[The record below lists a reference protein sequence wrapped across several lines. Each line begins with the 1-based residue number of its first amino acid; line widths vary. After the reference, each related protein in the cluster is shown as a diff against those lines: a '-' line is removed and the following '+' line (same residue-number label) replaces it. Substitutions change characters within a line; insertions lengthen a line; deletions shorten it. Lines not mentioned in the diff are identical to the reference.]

1 MAVEP
6 AASSESDWAPT
17 GPDEGGGR
25 TRGRVAS
32 PRLARHT
39 LRLDDGHRVQIAV
52 AGRGVPFVVVHGF
65 SAEGLLYAQ
74 TLSRLVSSGFKVIA
88 IDTAGHGGTAGFA
101 SGGGDLAGYG
111 ALLGRTVDHLGI
123 KRALYAG
130 HSMGGRLVAELIGRE
145 PKRALGVMLIDAIVG
160 QAWDRRVA
168 LSRFMP
174 GVIACTGIGLVI
186 DTLSTV
192 PLVRNPRQAV
202 KLGRLW
208 APVASNNLRRPQ
220 GLIGAAISIMRSGP
234 SRWLLEAMGDHL
246 VPVWV
251 IHGDRDYPVPV
262 STATDAARRTR
273 GELIL
278 VHGASHSWLLRDP
291 EAMPAIVAELLE
303 GSLGEVIRLGLTVEG
318 LPVDVETETIADV
331 ERVLYQPDALVHALT
346 PPLEFHATDV
356 QRRRPTYRWTRS
368 HPR

>member
-1 MAVEP
+1 MDLEF
-6 AASSESDWAPT
+6 ASE
-17 GPDEGGGR
+17 GPDTSGAAE
-25 TRGRVAS
+25 RGHVAA

-39 LRLDDGHRVQIAV
+39 VTLDDGHRVQLAV

-88 IDTAGHGGTAGFA
+88 IDTAGHGGTGGLA

-123 KRALYAG
+123 KRALYGG
-130 HSMGGRLVAELIGRE
+130 HSMGGRLVTELIGRE
-145 PKRALGVMLIDAIVG
+145 PKRALAVILIDAIVG
-160 QAWDRRVA
+160 ETWDRKVA
-168 LSRFMP
+168 MSRFVPPLM
-174 GVIACTGIGLVI
+174 GAVGAGLVV
-186 DTLSTV
+186 DTMTTV
-192 PLVRNPRQAV
+192 PVVRNPRQAI

-208 APVASNNLRRPQ
+208 APNLTHNLMRPQ

-234 SRWLLEAMGDHL
+234 SRWLLESMADHL
-246 VPVWV
+246 VPVYV

-262 STATDAARRTR
+262 STARDAAKRTR

-303 GSLGEVIRLGLTVEG
+303 GSLGDVIRLGLAVEG
-318 LPVDVETETIADV
+318 LPIDGDAETI
-331 ERVLYQPDALVHALT
+331 EEIEHVLYEPDALVHELT
-346 PPLEFHATDV
+346 PPLEFQKTEV
-356 QRRRPTYRWTRS
+356 RRRRPTYRWTRS

>member
-1 MAVEP
+1 MTTE
-6 AASSESDWAPT
+6 WAQE
-17 GPDEGGGR
+17 GPDADELP
-25 TRGRVAS
+25 TRGRVAA

-39 LRLDDGHRVQIAV
+39 VELDDGHRVQIAV

-74 TLSRLVSSGFKVIA
+74 TLSRLVSAGFKVIA

-111 ALLGRTVDHLGI
+111 ELLGRAVDHLGI

-130 HSMGGRLVAELIGRE
+130 HSMGGRLVAELIGRQ
-145 PKRALGVMLIDAIVG
+145 PKRAIGVMLIDAIVG
-160 QAWDRRVA
+160 DAWDRRVA

-174 GVIACTGIGLVI
+174 PLMAGVGAGLVL
-186 DTLSTV
+186 DTLTTV
-192 PLVRNPRQAV
+192 PVLRNPRQAI

-208 APVASNNLRRPQ
+208 APVAQHNLMRPL
-220 GLIGAAISIMRSGP
+220 GLVGAAISIMRSGP
-234 SRWLLEAMGDHL
+234 SRWLLEAMADHL

-251 IHGDRDYPVPV
+251 VHGDRDYPVPV
-262 STATDAARRTR
+262 KTARDAARRTR

-303 GSLGEVIRLGLTVEG
+303 GSLGDVIRLALAVEG
-318 LPVDVETETIADV
+318 APIGTEETIEEIEHALYAPNA
-331 ERVLYQPDALVHALT
+331 RVHRLT
-346 PPLEFHATDV
+346 PPLEFRPTEAH
-356 QRRRPTYRWTRS
+356 RHRPTYRWTRS

>member
-1 MAVEP
+1 MMSAPVE
-6 AASSESDWAPT
+6 WAQE
-17 GPDEGGGR
+17 GPDAFELPS
-25 TRGRVAS
+25 RGRVAA

-39 LRLDDGHRVQIAV
+39 LHLDDGHRVQIAV

-101 SGGGDLAGYG
+101 SGGGDMGGYG
-111 ALLGRTVDHLGI
+111 RLLGRTVDHLGI

-130 HSMGGRLVAELIGRE
+130 HSMGGRLVTELIGRE
-145 PKRALGVMLIDAIVG
+145 PKRAIAVMLIDAIVG
-160 QAWDRRVA
+160 DAWDRRVA
-168 LSRFMP
+168 LSRFVPVVMV
-174 GVIACTGIGLVI
+174 GVGAGLVL

-192 PLVRNPRQAV
+192 PVVRDPRQAV

-208 APVASNNLRRPQ
+208 MPVARNNIVRPL
-220 GLIGAAISIMRSGP
+220 GLVGAAVSILRSGP
-234 SRWLLEAMGDHL
+234 SRWLLDAMADNL
-246 VPVWV
+246 VPVYV

-262 STATDAARRTR
+262 RTARDAARRTR

-303 GSLGEVIRLGLTVEG
+303 GSLGELLRLAVTLEG
-318 LPVDVETETIADV
+318 LPLEVESESIAEI
-331 ERVLYQPDALVHALT
+331 ERVLYRRDALIHRLT
-346 PPLEFHATDV
+346 PPLEFQATQV
-356 QRRRPTYRWTRS
+356 RRRRPTYRWSRFY
-368 HPR
+368 PR